1 MGEDM
6 GVLEL
11 VAGSV
16 ISELEQLPWVK
27 DVDSSLESGEEEI
40 HVRVRRERAQQ
51 AGLSTQ
57 AVAFTVSNA
66 LSTRPISRMKTEDR
80 EVDLVMQF
88 REEDRRTL
96 EQLQSLPVSASA
108 GALPIGAMADFRM
121 ERGPRSIERED
132 RRPKLTITA
141 NTTSQGTSFRMMGE
155 VSRVMDAVELP
166 PGYEWSFGRW
176 ARHAQQD
183 LGGSVFTLLFAMA
196 LIYLIMSALFESFV
210 QPLTIMF
217 SIPFAFIGVA
227 IVLRLTNQSLDN
239 TTNLGLI
246 ILAGV
251 VVNNAIVLI
260 DHINH
265 LRWQGSSL
273 REAIILGGK
282 HRLRPI
288 LMTAFTTIL
297 GLTPMVAPL
306 VFPGWLGSAE
316 GRAANWAPVG
326 LVILGGLTTST
337 FLTLLVIPTIYSVI
351 DDLTTFCRRVV
362 RAA

>member
-1 MGEDM
+1 
-6 GVLEL
+6 
-11 VAGSV
+11 
-16 ISELEQLPWVK
+16 
-27 DVDSSLESGEEEI
+27 
-40 HVRVRRERAQQ
+40 
-51 AGLSTQ
+51 
-57 AVAFTVSNA
+57 
-66 LSTRPISRMKTEDR
+66 
-80 EVDLVMQF
+80 
-88 REEDRRTL
+88 
-96 EQLQSLPVSASA
+96 
-108 GALPIGAMADFRM
+108 MADFRM
-121 ERGPRSIERED
+121 EKGPRSIERED

-155 VSRVMDAVELP
+155 VSRVMDAVDLP

-183 LGGSVFTLLFAMA
+183 LGGSVFTLLFAVA

-337 FLTLLVIPTIYSVI
+337 FLTLLVIPIIYSVI
-351 DDLTTFCRRVV
+351 DDLTTFCRCVV